1 MALNPLAY
9 TEKVVQSFLRYQ
21 LTAYPFADPHL
32 HAQMRALLSLDTAR
46 ETPLLKGPYVSLSRA
61 FRAGATVEKLVAE
74 RILHPHMRELIP
86 FETVYGHQEEAIRAI
101 SAGRTTLIS
110 TGTGS
115 GKSECFLYPI
125 ISRCLELRDQ
135 GAPAGICAVI
145 VYPMN
150 ALAED
155 QLGRLRE
162 LLAGSGITF
171 GMYVGKTPDEEAEVT
186 GRRLDA
192 GSSREDY
199 RAALRQARRR
209 GEGES
214 VHPHEEVCS
223 REVMRTA
230 GRQPRILL
238 TNVKQLELLLTRQS
252 DVELFDQARLDFL
265 VFDEAHTFT
274 GTQGAE
280 SACLVRRL
288 RSFCGRGPE
297 ATVCVATSA
306 TIVDKDHPDAAL
318 DFASRFFGVPRDEVA
333 TVREVYEQEVWAEQ
347 RTVPPAPRD
356 PAARISDVLAAVDA
370 DDPGPAIRSVW
381 RTLTGGDLPTR
392 GDSPSAGGGPSSDW
406 AAALHDALS
415 GNELL
420 YRAAELLT
428 TPKALCD
435 LLADLATAVGRPVS
449 EEELIIWL
457 TLGAAARRDER
468 PLVRPVVHGFVRGVP
483 GAVVTFDGGGDRP
496 VLHLSAEEEDEGERK
511 LRLRVSTCK
520 TCGQHYFEQTLS
532 GFEYAGAVPGG
543 GKASGDAI
551 YWEPLDEARGGV
563 RVLLIDRLISS
574 EDDDDE
580 THHPKLSPLHLC
592 RACGAAHA
600 VARERCLACGETGP
614 MVLLQAVRQTEDHP
628 DILTTCVCC
637 GALGGQVGGRAREPI
652 KPVRATNVADV
663 HVLAQDMIHHAERR
677 RLLIFA
683 DNRQDAAFQ
692 AGWMHDHARR
702 FRLRAMIMRALEER
716 PLSIGDLTHMLD
728 RQLENDDSLSRT
740 LLPEAWSVAPKEAGG
755 VTHRDE
761 RRYLLRIQILR
772 EVTMAAKQQIG
783 LEPWG
788 RLKVNYIGLEQSS
801 PFVREWA
808 DRLGLPADELVGGIE
823 AFLDQLRR
831 KRLLFDDIGR
841 IFSRIWAPGARE
853 LENGYLPYMSDV
865 PKGIKLTR
873 EAADDPGRIVQ
884 LRSKTGHRTT
894 ASEIAGKWGVETD
907 DIDDFLQD
915 LWRHLAS
922 DSVGLLRP
930 VTLLGSRDN
939 ALPSC
944 SGAHQIDCG
953 KLMLA
958 ASRGVFRCKTCRR
971 RTTRRTPRMRCLAW
985 HCAGELEY
993 LPEDKDN
1000 YDLQV
1005 LDQDYAMI
1013 RPREHTAMVP
1023 HQERERIEQIFKGES
1038 DTINALVCTQTLE
1051 LGVDIGALDA
1061 VLMRNVPPL
1070 PANYWQRAGRAG
1082 RRHRMAANLTYC
1094 RATNHDRA
1102 YFAEPLKLLG
1112 GRVDPPS
1119 FNLSNDLLVAKHVH
1133 ANVLSTLHQMARE
1146 GSGLSDTDREEIR
1159 SALNTAFPTFVR
1171 DYLFTETGEVRPHP
1185 RDVACLHTVITK
1197 HKDRIEKSVSDA
1209 FQQGWPSADA
1219 EVANADK
1226 LAEHVLGMTGE
1237 LESVTRRL
1245 HRRLAWA
1252 LNQMRL
1258 LENRRVS
1265 IGALDD
1271 EQDAFYQRCKRLVQ
1285 RLKGTSKRQRREA
1298 EGFEDTITMG
1308 VLASE
1313 GFLPGYGLDVGS
1325 VVGMAEVPR
1334 YVRGL
1339 RDFDLP
1345 RVPSVAVREYVPGNL
1360 IYANGQRFVPKF
1372 YARDVGEEKAES
1384 ITYEVNLERQAVHE
1398 CLADVSGD
1406 PSAAAVTSIPIC
1418 DVHLIH
1424 ASRISDEEENR
1435 FQMGVTLLGREGDR
1449 HNGGQAYQWGP
1460 KAVHLRRGVH
1470 VHLVNVGANI
1480 AIRGRQDFGYPV
1492 CRVCGQSVSP
1502 LSSQRQRDE
1511 FVKRHREQCSTLPLA
1526 TAFHAD
1532 LVVDAL
1538 TIPFCASQDE
1548 AYSIAEAIRLAAAQI
1563 LDMEIEDLQVLVIGC
1578 ADREEPDAMLYDP
1591 MPGGSG
1597 LLQQICGRFDEIVVE
1612 ARRIAAECPSRCP
1625 RSCIDCFR
1633 RYRNAFYHKY
1643 LDRHL
1648 VVERLAEWGTVLE
1661 EAQPIPPRM
1670 PAQAPTGS
1678 AQPVNVAERKLRA
1691 MLLAAGL
1698 PEGQWQ
1704 LQRMLPR
1711 PLGSTTPDITFDDP
1725 DDEARKIFV
1734 YLDGLSEHIHGN
1746 PRTEAM
1752 DRQIRAEL
1760 RSEGHDVVVVT
1771 AAELDD
1777 QIAMTR
1783 HFKKLARQ
1791 LVGRDA
1797 VDRVAEEAGKWFV
1810 TKDGADPS

>member
-32 HAQMRALLSLDTAR
+32 HAQMRRLLSLDTAR

-61 FRAGATVEKLVAE
+61 FRAGAFVEKLVSE
-74 RILHPHMRELIP
+74 GILHPHMRELIP

-101 SAGRTTLIS
+101 AAGRTTLIS
-110 TGTGS
+110 TSTGS

-171 GMYVGKTPDEEAEVT
+171 GMYVGKTPDEEAEVV

-192 GSSREDY
+192 GSSRSDY
-199 RAALRQARRR
+199 EAALRQARRR
-209 GEGES
+209 GEGVS
-214 VHPHEEVCS
+214 IHPPEEVCS

-252 DVELFDQARLDFL
+252 DVELFDDARLDFL

-274 GTQGAE
+274 GAQGAE
-280 SACLVRRL
+280 SACLIRRL

-306 TIVDKDHPDAAL
+306 TIVDKDNPDAAR
-318 DFASRFFGVPRDEVA
+318 DFASRFFGVPRDEVVA
-333 TVREVYEQEVWAEQ
+333 VREVYEREVWAEH
-347 RTVPPAPRD
+347 RAVPKAPAN
-356 PAARISDVLAAVDA
+356 PAARLSEVLAAVDA
-370 DDPGPAIRSVW
+370 DDPEPAIRSAW
-381 RTLTGGDLPTR
+381 RALAGEELPATGW
-392 GDSPSAGGGPSSDW
+392 AG
-406 AAALHDALS
+406 ALYDALS
-415 GNELL
+415 ANELL
-420 YRAAELLT
+420 YRTSELLD
-428 TPKALCD
+428 TPKLLGD
-435 LLADLATAVGRPVS
+435 LLDDLQTAVGRPVS

-483 GAVVTFDGGGDRP
+483 GAVVTFDGGDDRP
-496 VLHLSAEEEDEGERK
+496 VLHLSAEEEDETERK
-511 LRLRVSTCK
+511 LRLRISTCN
-520 TCGQHYFEQTLS
+520 TCGQHYFEQALAD
-532 GFEYAGAVPGG
+532 FEYAGRVPGG
-543 GKASGDAI
+543 GKASGEAI
-551 YWEPLDEARGGV
+551 YWEPLEEVRGGV
-563 RVLLIDRLISS
+563 RVLLTDHLISS
-574 EDDDDE
+574 ENDDE
-580 THHPKLSPLHLC
+580 EEDHPKLSLLHFC
-592 RACGAAHA
+592 RSCGAAHNDP
-600 VARERCLACGETGP
+600 REHCLACGESGP
-614 MVLLQAVRQTEDHP
+614 MVPLQAVQQKEDHP
-628 DILTTCVCC
+628 GFLTTCVCC
-637 GALGGQVGGRAREPI
+637 GALGGQVGGRSREPI

-692 AGWMHDHARR
+692 AGWMRDHARR

-728 RQLENDDSLSRT
+728 AQMESDDALSQA

-755 VTHRDE
+755 VTHREE
-761 RRYLLRIQILR
+761 RRYLLRILILR
-772 EVTMAAKQQIG
+772 EITMAAKQQIG

-788 RLKVNYIGLEQSS
+788 RLKVNYVGLEQSS
-801 PFVREWA
+801 PFVRHWS
-808 DRLGLPADELVGGIE
+808 DHLGLPADELVGGIE

-831 KRLLFDDIGR
+831 KRLLYDGTGR
-841 IFSRIWAPGARE
+841 IFSKIWAPGARE
-853 LENGYLPYMSDV
+853 LESGYLPYMSDV

-873 EAADDPGRIVQ
+873 EHADDRGRIVQ
-884 LRSKTGHRTT
+884 LRAGTGHRTT
-894 ASEIAGKWGVETD
+894 ASEIASKWGVSPD
-907 DIDDFLQD
+907 DVGDFLQD
-915 LWRHLAS
+915 LWRYVTNE
-922 DSVGLLRP
+922 SVALLVP
-930 VTLLGSRDN
+930 VTLTGSRDN

-958 ASRGVFRCKTCRR
+958 ASKGVFRCKTCRR

-985 HCAGELEY
+985 HCNGELEY

-1023 HQERERIEQIFKGES
+1023 HQERETIEQIFKGES
-1038 DTINALVCTQTLE
+1038 ETINALVCTQTLE

-1070 PANYWQRAGRAG
+1070 PANYWQRSGRAG

-1094 RATNHDRA
+1094 RATSHDRA

-1119 FNLSNDLLVAKHVH
+1119 FNLSNELLVAKHVH
-1133 ANVLSTLHQMARE
+1133 ANVISSLHQLARP
-1146 GSGLSDTDREEIR
+1146 GSGLPDADREEV
-1159 SALNTAFPTFVR
+1159 SKALETALPTFVR
-1171 DYLFTETGEVRPHP
+1171 DYLFTVTGEVRPRP
-1185 RDVACLHTVITK
+1185 REVGCLHTVITK
-1197 HKDRIEKSVSDA
+1197 HKERIEQAVSAA
-1209 FQQGWPSADA
+1209 FQQGWPDADA
-1219 EVANADK
+1219 AVADSGS
-1226 LAEHVLGMTGE
+1226 LAEHVLAMTGE
-1237 LESVTRRL
+1237 LETVILRLYRRL
-1245 HRRLAWA
+1245 HWA
-1252 LNQMRL
+1252 LKQMRI

-1265 IGALDD
+1265 VGALDE
-1271 EQDAFYQRCKRLVQ
+1271 EQDAYYQRCKWLVQ
-1285 RLKGTSKRQRREA
+1285 RLKGTSKRKRSEA
-1298 EGFEDTITMG
+1298 EGFADTITMG

-1313 GFLPGYGLDVGS
+1313 GFLPGYGLDIGS
-1325 VVGMAEVPR
+1325 VLGMAEVPR

-1372 YARDVGEEKAES
+1372 YAREAGEEKVEAVH
-1384 ITYEVNLERQAVHE
+1384 YEVNIERQAVRE

-1406 PSAAAVTSIPIC
+1406 PTAAMVTSIPIC

-1435 FQMGVTLLGREGDR
+1435 FQMGVSLFGREGDR
-1449 HNGGQAYQWGP
+1449 HNGGQAYTWGP

-1470 VHLVNVGANI
+1470 LHLVNVGANI
-1480 AIRGRQDFGYPV
+1480 AIRGRREFGYPV

-1511 FVKRHREQCSTLPLA
+1511 FVKAHRERCSSTPLA

-1538 TIPFCASQDE
+1538 TIASCASQDE
-1548 AYSIAEAIRLAAAQI
+1548 AYSMAEAIRFAATQI
-1563 LDMEIEDLQVLVIGC
+1563 LDMELDDLQVLVIGC
-1578 ADREEPDAMLYDP
+1578 ADRDEMDAMLYDP

-1597 LLQQICGRFDEIVVE
+1597 LLQQICRRFGEIVAE
-1612 ARRIAAECPSRCP
+1612 ARRIAADCPSRCP
-1625 RSCIDCFR
+1625 RSCIDCFQ

-1648 VVERLAEWGTVLE
+1648 VLERLSEWGSVLE
-1661 EAQPIPPRM
+1661 EAQPIPPKM
-1670 PAQAPTGS
+1670 PAREPAGS

-1691 MLLAAGL
+1691 MLQAAGL

-1725 DDEARKIFV
+1725 DDEERKIFV

-1746 PRTEAM
+1746 PKTAAM

-1760 RSEGHDVVVVT
+1760 RSEGHEVVVIT

-1777 QIAMTR
+1777 RIAMTR
-1783 HFKKLARQ
+1783 HFKRLARQ

-1797 VDRVAEEAGKWFV
+1797 VDRVADEAGTWFV
-1810 TKDGADPS
+1810 GGDDGGSS